1 MPNITLQ
8 HVKLRAA
15 NERAAAAEKATAVAE
30 ERTRSIEVSF
40 EAFKKAHRESHEG
53 LLQKEISALRGD
65 LVAAES
71 RINKAVQEKNEAVF
85 EKEQHRANVH
95 KLAKALKR
103 EKAKVQSME
112 DKERKQFLLEKKR
125 HCLESSTNR
134 EELKRITSQLQ
145 GIDGNAGAAIATDA
159 DARTAKNS
167 STIGPIP
174 APLTPPRHPLT
185 KSADISSKDNNS
197 PSLPIGVGA
206 MTLGAH
212 ILSRQTPPSKVWNG
226 TTIDTT
232 RHVASDSK
240 LHISSNHGT
249 T

>member
-1 MPNITLQ
+1 MQ
-8 HVKLRAA
+8 QVKVRAA

-53 LLQKEISALRGD
+53 LLQKEISALRGE

-71 RINKAVQEKNEAVF
+71 RINKTVQEKNEAIF

-125 HCLESSTNR
+125 HCLETSTNR

-145 GIDGNAGAAIATDA
+145 GIENSDPSIATDA
-159 DARTAKNS
+159 DASSAKNS

-174 APLTPPRHPLT
+174 SPLTPPRHPLHT
-185 KSADISSKDNNS
+185 
-197 PSLPIGVGA
+197 
-206 MTLGAH
+206 
-212 ILSRQTPPSKVWNG
+212 
-226 TTIDTT
+226 
-232 RHVASDSK
+232 
-240 LHISSNHGT
+240 SSNHGT

>member
-1 MPNITLQ
+1 MKAS
-8 HVKLRAA
+8 KLASIDLVRSSAA
-15 NERAAAAEKATAVAE
+15 AVAFSAAAAAED
-30 ERTRSIEVSF
+30 RTRSIEASF

-53 LLQKEISALRGD
+53 LLQKEISALRGE
-65 LVAAES
+65 LVAAEF
-71 RINKAVQEKNEAVF
+71 RINKAMQEKNEAIF

-125 HCLESSTNR
+125 QCLLESSTNR

-145 GIDGNAGAAIATDA
+145 GIDGNVMGA
-159 DARTAKNS
+159 DASTAKKS
-167 STIGPIP
+167 STISSIP

-197 PSLPIGVGA
+197 PSLPTGVGA

-212 ILSRQTPPSKVWNG
+212 IISRQTPPTKKWNG

-240 LHISSNHGT
+240 LHISRNHGT
-249 T
+249 LAS

>member
-1 MPNITLQ
+1 MQ
-8 HVKLRAA
+8 KVKLRAA

-53 LLQKEISALRGD
+53 LLQKEISALRGE

-71 RINKAVQEKNEAVF
+71 RINKAVQEKNEAIF

-125 HCLESSTNR
+125 QCLETSTNR

-145 GIDGNAGAAIATDA
+145 GIDGNAGAAIAADA
-159 DARTAKNS
+159 DASTSKKS

-174 APLTPPRHPLT
+174 APLTPPRHPL
-185 KSADISSKDNNS
+185 SKDNNS
-197 PSLPIGVGA
+197 PSLSTGVGA
-206 MTLGAH
+206 MALRAH

-240 LHISSNHGT
+240 VHVSSNHGT

>member
-1 MPNITLQ
+1 MPTITLQ
-8 HVKLRAA
+8 QVKARAA

-40 EAFKKAHRESHEG
+40 ETFKKAHRESHEG
-53 LLQKEISALRGD
+53 LLQKEISALHGE

-71 RINKAVQEKNEAVF
+71 RINKTIQEKNEAIF

-125 HCLESSTNR
+125 HCLETSTNR
-134 EELKRITSQLQ
+134 DELKRITSQLQ
-145 GIDGNAGAAIATDA
+145 GIENSDPSIGTDA
-159 DARTAKNS
+159 DASLAKNS

-174 APLTPPRHPLT
+174 SPLTPPRHPL
-185 KSADISSKDNNS
+185 SKDNNS
-197 PSLPIGVGA
+197 PSLPTGVGA
-206 MTLGAH
+206 MALGAH

-240 LHISSNHGT
+240 LFTSSNHGT

>member
-1 MPNITLQ
+1 MPTITLQ
-8 HVKLRAA
+8 QVKVRAA

-53 LLQKEISALRGD
+53 LLQKEISALRGE

-71 RINKAVQEKNEAVF
+71 RINKTVQEKNEAIF

-125 HCLESSTNR
+125 HCLETSTNR
-134 EELKRITSQLQ
+134 EELKRITLLLQ
-145 GIDGNAGAAIATDA
+145 GIENSDPSIATDA
-159 DARTAKNS
+159 DASSAKNS

-174 APLTPPRHPLT
+174 SPLTPPRHPL
-185 KSADISSKDNNS
+185 SKDNNS
-197 PSLPIGVGA
+197 PSLPTGVLVGA
-206 MTLGAH
+206 MALGAH

-240 LHISSNHGT
+240 LHTSSNHGT

>member
-1 MPNITLQ
+1 MQ
-8 HVKLRAA
+8 QVKVRAA

-53 LLQKEISALRGD
+53 LLQKEISALRGE

-71 RINKAVQEKNEAVF
+71 RINKTIQEKNEAIF

-125 HCLESSTNR
+125 HCLETSTNR

-145 GIDGNAGAAIATDA
+145 GIENFDPSIATDA
-159 DARTAKNS
+159 DASSAKNS

-174 APLTPPRHPLT
+174 SPLTPPRHPL
-185 KSADISSKDNNS
+185 SKDEAR
-197 PSLPIGVGA
+197 GV
-206 MTLGAH
+206 
-212 ILSRQTPPSKVWNG
+212 
-226 TTIDTT
+226 
-232 RHVASDSK
+232 
-240 LHISSNHGT
+240 
-249 T
+249 